1 VKTLST
7 GTFKRFTIA
16 VLKLAC
22 GIALAALILGLAAW
36 GIVSFRERSEE
47 AANAPLATLRT
58 WPEVTVSALANI
70 KVRLQT
76 VWRSGNI
83 YYQFDVQ
90 GYPSELRQAMERE
103 SQAAFTINFL
113 DSDGFRLFEHRL
125 PIAEMSRAVGADG
138 QPTGASWKGDE
149 SIVADLYRRAARWE
163 LGWFGFAPA
172 PAQGPAA
179 PSAPSVPLRKPV
191 SLPLPKPVS
200 PARPRWKDVSVWRGL
215 SHGMSQDDVKRIL
228 GEPEKVSDL
237 GFQVTW
243 YYGYPFGGE
252 VTFSQDGRVSSWSEP

>member
-7 GTFKRFTIA
+7 GAFKKFTIS

-22 GIALAALILGLAAW
+22 GIALATLILGLAVW
-36 GIVSFRERSEE
+36 GIVALRGRLEE
-47 AANAPLATLRT
+47 AANAPLATLRA
-58 WPEVTVSALANI
+58 WPEVTVSALASI

-90 GYPSELRQAMERE
+90 GYPPELRQAMESE
-103 SQAAFTINFL
+103 TQAAFTINFL

-125 PIAEMSRAVGADG
+125 PLAEMSRALGADG
-138 QPTGASWKGDE
+138 QPDGASWKGDE
-149 SIVADLYRRAARWE
+149 SMVADLYRRATRWE
-163 LGWFGFAPA
+163 LSWFGFAPA
-172 PAQGPAA
+172 PTPRPAT
-179 PSAPSVPLRKPV
+179 PSAPSVPPRKPA

-200 PARPRWKDVSVWRGL
+200 PARPRWKDVSLWRGL